1 MLILKEVKTM
11 TKSTSKERQSREI
24 NRTICIGIGGT
35 GRDILMRIRRLIVD
49 SYGDLEKLPIVSFVH
64 IDTDKSASQISGL
77 RTGSTYHGVDLSF
90 KEAEKVS
97 ATMSSRDVD
106 NFTQE
111 LEKRSTSERTGP
123 YDHIRRWFPPE
134 LNRNIKAI
142 EEGAKGIRP
151 VGRLAFFHNYRKI
164 QKAIEIAEKKTRGNE
179 GILLKMGLRVDG
191 GVNIFIVGSL
201 CGGTGSGMFLDIAY
215 SLRHTYGQQN
225 TKIVGY
231 LVITPELYGNNTNM
245 KANTYAALKELNH
258 YTTPG
263 TKFEACYDIQD
274 LVIVQEERP
283 PYDYAY
289 LVSNET
295 VGGYKILEQRKLC
308 NVIAHKIALDFS
320 GELAPIVKG
329 MRDNF
334 LQDLIQYDNHPRP
347 NIQRYLTFGMSA
359 IYFPRDRIVQIAL
372 NRISLNLVDFWL
384 NGEGQ
389 SPDPVLLL
397 ERFLL
402 QYRWH
407 NDLQKRDGLSRRLA
421 ESVEESNKNFQST
434 INAWRNKLERAI
446 SESQN
451 KDDRIALQQRLPR
464 DFREQFRKVI
474 PGTTDSSR
482 GVWLTRLQQIC
493 PTIAVEFQQNINSF
507 IVELLSPSNDNFSIR
522 SSREWLEAMKN
533 ELNNYQ
539 RDIEEKIVDFNGSK
553 ILEDVERK
561 WQDGEQIIADIE
573 NKFELPLLRGKNR
586 EFQAEAKRIVRQICD
601 LIRHNFDL
609 IVLQETLEIVRSLQN
624 HVENIATQLR
634 EFTNLLNNL
643 KNDYEKEQVDL
654 KQLDFDEM
662 SGEAI
667 FAEEDI
673 NNCSQ
678 ILLPPE
684 ELKSQLVQLSSEIT
698 KPSGDG
704 KSIAIFI
711 REKVREEEQVK
722 EEINLTVDR
731 LFGVRSTNIVNS
743 VIKRFLQNYS
753 RVERSTRLGQIM
765 QEAEP
770 LLPLDF
776 NATYFRDRD
785 SKHSQL
791 IGFKDTD
798 DEGVKQFKDI
808 LVGDLG
814 VDNNT
819 LKPTQAEDQILIVK
833 EYAAFPL
840 RLITNL
846 EQMRNSYIRE
856 MNYSTSFL
864 HNDNQMFF
872 ADIIPPDAAK
882 IEELEDIFYPCLAL
896 ELIKKNGDEL
906 LEFLYYNDMRDS
918 YYTAELSSV
927 WNQALEELANR
938 QDMTEA
944 LKSILD
950 KEVEKIDK
958 EPHLWENYYLPK
970 LQKFVKQIDDLPE
983 DDLNYPYKDTVVGTP
998 PTNDNSGKEGII
1010 NRFRRRIQKKVKNI
1024 QLLQSKSTVT
1034 EESKEAR
1041 KDEIIDIDI
1050 DFDNL
1055 DNYRDNQQTSED
1067 DPMEKLKDLV
1077 RMKEQGFLTDEE
1089 FQAAKKNILGI

>member
-1 MLILKEVKTM
+1 MVQ
-11 TKSTSKERQSREI
+11 STSKERQSRGI

-90 KEAEKVS
+90 KESEKVS

-111 LEKRSTSERTGP
+111 LERPSTSERTGP
-123 YDHIRRWFPPE
+123 YDHIRRWFPPQ

-151 VGRLAFFHNYRKI
+151 IGRLAFFHNYRKI
-164 QKAIEIAEKKTRGNE
+164 QKAIEIAEQKTRGNE
-179 GILLKMGLRVDG
+179 GILLKAGLRVDA

-201 CGGTGSGMFLDIAY
+201 CGGTGSGMFLDVAY
-215 SLRHTYGQQN
+215 SLRHTYGKQN

-231 LVITPELYGNNTNM
+231 LVISPELYGNNANM

-274 LVIVQEERP
+274 LVIVEEERP

-295 VGGYKILEQRKLC
+295 AGGYKILEQRKLC
-308 NVIAHKIALDFS
+308 NVIARKIALDFS
-320 GELAPIVKG
+320 GELAPVVKG

-334 LQDLIQYDNHPRP
+334 LQHLIQYDSHPRP
-347 NIQRYLTFGMSA
+347 NIQRYLTFGMAA

-402 QYRWH
+402 QFRWH
-407 NDLQKRDGLSRRLA
+407 DDLQKRDGLSRRLA
-421 ESVEESNKNFQST
+421 ESVEEYNKNFKST
-434 INAWRNKLERAI
+434 IDAWRNKLDKAI

-451 KDDRIALQQRLPR
+451 KDDRIALPQQLPR
-464 DFREQFRKVI
+464 EFREQFRKVI

-493 PTIAVEFQQNINSF
+493 PKITADFQQNIDSF
-507 IVELLSPSNDNFSIR
+507 ILDLLSPSNENFSIR
-522 SSREWLEAMKN
+522 SSREWLEAIKN

-539 RDIEEKIVDFNGSK
+539 REIEEQIVDFNGSK
-553 ILEDVERK
+553 TLEDLERK

-573 NKFELPLLRGKNR
+573 NKFELPLLGGKNR

-601 LIRHNFDL
+601 LIKHNFHL
-609 IVLQETLEIVRSLQN
+609 VVFQETLEIVRDLQN
-624 HVENIATQLR
+624 HVENIANQLR
-634 EFTNLLNNL
+634 EFSNLINNL
-643 KNDYEKEQVDL
+643 KSDYEKEQADL

-684 ELKSQLVQLSSEIT
+684 ELKSQLVRLSSEIT

-704 KSIAIFI
+704 KSIAIFL
-711 REKVREEEQVK
+711 REKVREEEQAK
-722 EEINLTVDR
+722 QEINLTVDR

-753 RVERSTRLGQIM
+753 STERSDRFKQIM
-765 QEAEP
+765 QEAKS

-776 NATYFRDRD
+776 NAPYFKDDD
-785 SKHSQL
+785 SKCSQL

-798 DEGVKQFKDI
+798 DQEVKQFKNI
-808 LVGDLG
+808 LVQDLG
-814 VDNNT
+814 IKDHT

-833 EYAAFPL
+833 EYAGFPL
-840 RLITNL
+840 RLIANI
-846 EQMRNSYIRE
+846 EKMRNIYIRE
-856 MNYSTSFL
+856 MNSPTSFL
-864 HNDNQMFF
+864 HNHNWIFF
-872 ADIIPPDAAK
+872 ADIIPPDAAI

-896 ELIKKNGDEL
+896 ELIQKNGDKF
-906 LEFLYYNDMRDS
+906 EFPYYNDMRDA
-918 YYTAELSSV
+918 YYTAELSSF
-927 WNQALEELANR
+927 WNQALEKLANR

-950 KEVEKIDK
+950 REVEKID
-958 EPHLWENYYLPK
+958 EQLWENHYLPK
-970 LQKFVKQIDDLPE
+970 LQKFVKQIDNLPE

-998 PTNDNSGKEGII
+998 PTTENPGKEGVI
-1010 NRFRRRIQKKVKNI
+1010 NRFRRRIQEKVKNV
-1024 QLLQSKSTVT
+1024 QLLQSKSTVR
-1034 EESKEAR
+1034 KENQEVI
-1041 KDEIIDIDI
+1041 KDEIIDID
-1050 DFDNL
+1050 DDYYFEKSP
-1055 DNYRDNQQTSED
+1055 NYRDNQQTSGD
-1067 DPMEKLKDLV
+1067 DLMEKLKDLE
-1077 RMKEQGFLTDEE
+1077 RMKEKGTLTDAE
-1089 FQAAKKNILGI
+1089 FEAAKKKILGI